1 MSSISNTTRETLRSK
16 RAKQKDALE
25 ESESEEEQLQQSI
38 LKKSKPPKRKSYSPA
53 LSESEDEVPHRCKKS
68 RPVQIN
74 FVESEDEDEDG
85 VVKRPVRARR
95 LVLEL
100 SDNSAEGSGSASE
113 NEQPHSRGRLH
124 RRSSSIPATRPTRIS
139 RQDRD
144 DLKEELEF
152 LQSLFHDPRTCSSWL
167 TVSQGADSPSTG
179 RRAGHE
185 REKRLRAMEALKR
198 RRAKQAGTDS
208 ATRTSHRIV
217 VIEDDEDDEG
227 EQRSEEEN
235 EQDDYDGI
243 NEENIP
249 EASIFRADD
258 YDDDFVVED
267 ETLGAPVE
275 LPLEFS
281 NFRTM
286 KAQDLFKYAVEWMV
300 QKKINPA
307 FAMEDD
313 VYRIAF
319 DRLDDFVKGLGGS
332 KFLSS
337 AWTSDF
343 SKSLKA
349 RPVLQDHRF
358 MNTGLEHNR
367 CDACNRSG
375 HPATFEVRFTGNT
388 YDRVSLEED
397 SDDDSD
403 VERVSSSSV
412 PSVDVIYYIGKWVGP
427 GGRIEVIADI
437 YQILHGQ
444 RTHSTRA
451 VPLALSFERVGG
463 GLSERGGVSHGE

>member
-1 MSSISNTTRETLRSK
+1 
-16 RAKQKDALE
+16 
-25 ESESEEEQLQQSI
+25 
-38 LKKSKPPKRKSYSPA
+38 
-53 LSESEDEVPHRCKKS
+53 
-68 RPVQIN
+68 
-74 FVESEDEDEDG
+74 
-85 VVKRPVRARR
+85 
-95 LVLEL
+95 
-100 SDNSAEGSGSASE
+100 
-113 NEQPHSRGRLH
+113 
-124 RRSSSIPATRPTRIS
+124 
-139 RQDRD
+139 
-144 DLKEELEF
+144 
-152 LQSLFHDPRTCSSWL
+152 
-167 TVSQGADSPSTG
+167 
-179 RRAGHE
+179 
-185 REKRLRAMEALKR
+185 MEALKR